1 VELIIFMKFQAAY
14 AGKKVLLTGHT
25 GFKGAWLTQWLLM
38 MGARVY
44 AYALEPPT
52 TPALF
57 DQLGLGG
64 DIEEERADIR
74 DFVRFKA
81 FMERVK
87 PDIVFHLAAQS
98 LVRDS
103 YRRPLETAEV
113 NTLGTAYVLD
123 AVRQAALPM
132 AVILVTSDKCYS
144 NQEWLFGYRENDPMG
159 GHDVYSAS
167 KGAAELLIDS
177 WRMSFFHPSRLAEH
191 GVMVASV
198 RAGNVIG
205 GGDWAR
211 DRIVPDCVRAL
222 LQGEAIAVRNPTA
235 TRPWQHVLEPLGG
248 YLQLGAVLLDAAR
261 PLGERARYCTGFN
274 FGPLLPSNQPVRV
287 LTEYAIEAWGSGSW
301 EDLSDPNAPHEAQ
314 LLQLTIEKAYHM
326 LGWMPCWDFG
336 ATVRRTIEWYRAVM
350 VYGASPR
357 DTTMEQ
363 IRRYECEA
371 SGAGGAL

>member
-1 VELIIFMKFQAAY
+1 V
-14 AGKKVLLTGHT
+14 TGHT
-25 GFKGAWLTQWLLM
+25 GFKGAWLTQWLLL

-44 AYALEPPT
+44 GYALEPPT
-52 TPALF
+52 SPALF
-57 DQLGLGG
+57 EQLALAE
-64 DIEEERADIR
+64 DVEQERADIR
-74 DFVRFKA
+74 DFARFKA
-81 FMERVK
+81 FLDSAK

-103 YRRPLETAEV
+103 YQRPLETAEV
-113 NTLGTAYVLD
+113 NTLGTACVLD
-123 AVRQAALPM
+123 AVRQSGLPM

-177 WRMSFFHPSRLAEH
+177 WRMSFFHPSRLADH

-205 GGDWAR
+205 GGDWAK

-222 LQGEAIAVRNPTA
+222 SKGEAIEVRNPTA

-248 YLQLGAVLLDAAR
+248 YLQLGVALLDPAR
-261 PLGERARYCTGFN
+261 TPSEKAHFCTGFN

-287 LTEYAIEAWGSGSW
+287 LTERAIAAWGSGAW
-301 EDLSDPNAPHEAQ
+301 EDRSDPSAPHEAQ

-326 LGWMPCWDFG
+326 LGWLPCWDFDV
-336 ATVRRTIEWYRAVM
+336 TVRHTIEWYRDVLLR
-350 VYGASPR
+350 GASAKEL
-357 DTTMEQ
+357 TKEQ
-363 IRRYECEA
+363 IRQYENA
-371 SGAGGAL
+371 SRQGPRATIGRV